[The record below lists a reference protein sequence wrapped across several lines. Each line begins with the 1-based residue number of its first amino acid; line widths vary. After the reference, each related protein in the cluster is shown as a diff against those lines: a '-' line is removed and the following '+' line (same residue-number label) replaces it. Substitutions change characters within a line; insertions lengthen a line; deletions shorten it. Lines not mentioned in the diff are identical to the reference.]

1 MTGTI
6 QGPRKITRSLLAT
19 SGQPPARGSRELR
32 ARVLGSPLIP
42 GWNRRPYSDFE
53 LVLCERQREKATQLP
68 VYLHRLIPGNFLH
81 WGRRTEWY
89 FFFKLVLAQALKK
102 EGRSE
107 PPWVRLSRM
116 DTKSVAVSGRHG
128 ADTETGLCGLYT
140 QERPAFLGTCE

>member
-1 MTGTI
+1 MNVRGKKPPSFLFIFTDLFLETSYTGA
-6 QGPRKITRSLLAT
+6 GEL
-19 SGQPPARGSRELR
+19 SG
-32 ARVLGSPLIP
+32 I
-42 GWNRRPYSDFE
+42 
-53 LVLCERQREKATQLP
+53 
-68 VYLHRLIPGNFLH
+68 
-81 WGRRTEWY
+81 